1 MCNCIVLFRSLFYS
15 YSNIISSSRYL
26 SSDKD
31 KDTLCIRLFTYK
43 TVFLLLSNKQQTTYK
58 DIFYLLTIEIWESNR
73 FYNINLES
81 EFFFAS
87 SEQCNVHCLN
97 NFLVCIFSLNYLLW

>member
-31 KDTLCIRLFTYK
+31 TLCIRLIIYN
-43 TVFLLLSNKQQTTYK
+43 TVFLLLSNKQQTYK
-58 DIFYLLTIEIWESNR
+58 DTFYLLTIEIWESNR
-73 FYNINLES
+73 FYNINLKS
-81 EFFFAS
+81 EFFS
-87 SEQCNVHCLN
+87 LHRLN
-97 NFLVCIFSLNYLLW
+97 SAMFIV